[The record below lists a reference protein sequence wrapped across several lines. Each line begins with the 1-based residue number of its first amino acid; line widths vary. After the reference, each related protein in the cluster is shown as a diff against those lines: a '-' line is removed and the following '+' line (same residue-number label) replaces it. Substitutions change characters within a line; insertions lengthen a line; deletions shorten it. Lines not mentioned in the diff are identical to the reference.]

1 MFVNINQKDGFF
13 AEAVY
18 FAIEVKLCHPRL
30 EKKYKQKNNWILS
43 LQPYLFHE
51 LNNNTPIPLVHRKK
65 AKTAKT
71 ETDCIYIP
79 KDITV
84 DNNDEEYVETVKNLY
99 QKSLKNYNTLLK
111 NTKLVSEERHIRSV
125 LDELV
130 LVTLNILLV
139 FAENPQKLLSHSRFI
154 EYYQE
159 RAACFAEQYVKLT
172 YHVQNPDL
180 QAIETLE
187 EVIGN
192 LKGVFYVEYKRLSET
207 DMSDL
212 TAELKVM
219 EQNLKDYNNALEDAL
234 LDKPSLKT
242 NISGA
247 RVEST
252 SKKVMPK
259 GSVEAAI
266 ASFIEALKGVMIG
279 GFVFSITFLVV
290 VFGIILYIILN

>member
-1 MFVNINQKDGFF
+1 MSSKTRKRVETK
-13 AEAVY
+13 E
-18 FAIEVKLCHPRL
+18 RL
-30 EKKYKQKNNWILS
+30 DFIAPTVS
-43 LQPYLFHE
+43 IPIIFHE
-51 LNNNTPIPLVHRKK
+51 SNDNKPVSLAHRKK
-65 AKTAKT
+65 VKTVKTAS
-71 ETDCIYIP
+71 DCIYIP
-79 KDITV
+79 KDIIV

-99 QKSLKNYNTLLK
+99 QKSLKNYNVLLE
-111 NTKLVSEERHIRSV
+111 NTKLVSEERQIRSV

-130 LVTLNILLV
+130 LVTLNILLL
-139 FAENPQKLLSHSRFI
+139 FAEKPQKLLSHSRFI

-159 RAACFAEQYVKLT
+159 RAARFAEQYVKLT

-187 EVIGN
+187 GVIKN

-207 DMSDL
+207 DMADL

-219 EQNLKDYNNALEDAL
+219 EQNLKDYNDALEEAL

-247 RVEST
+247 RVET
-252 SKKVMPK
+252 DSKKVMPK

-266 ASFIEALKGVMIG
+266 ASFIETLKGVMIG
-279 GFVFSITFLVV
+279 GFVFSIAFLVV
-290 VFGIILYIILN
+290 VFGIILYMMLK